1 MDMLIDL
8 LDVYSYCDHITVLGV
23 LVASLVVM
31 SMVAPVFAS
40 TEPGHTAACSY
51 VKAVPGSPCTY
62 VAPVHVHDAA
72 CGYKEGRPEV
82 PCTFKCDHTTC
93 AYVEEVKGG
102 CTTKFIASDI
112 CIPGITHTGLA
123 CEWDSKKPGTPCGWD
138 SCKYLRLNG
147 HLDTCNV
154 QLGGPCA
161 SAAACNAAANSLKVT
176 TNGHQSGCGYVA
188 EIPEVPC
195 NVWKPAGEIC
205 TATGVLHTGPI
216 CDYKVPVKGVD
227 CDTVHVHDAACGF
240 VAKVDEVPCTY
251 VAPVHVHNAACGY
264 IAKVDGV
271 DCDCKLGGVVTFT
284 HRIPVSFKPERD
296 SARAPNNTWF
306 AFDYTLGKDSNYAD
320 TSYITGGY
328 GGGGYNNW
336 GYGGFGGR
344 RAPGYGRGYGSSNG
358 VASGYI
364 EITAEAGNYVLTVT
378 RVAIKGYTINPASI
392 TIRFTILENGRIR
405 FNTYATR
412 ADFTYKRD
420 DVVKKPAH
428 NNPKTSDATNVA
440 LWSSMAVTS
449 MAGVVV
455 ALKKRMFK

>member
-1 MDMLIDL
+1 
-8 LDVYSYCDHITVLGV
+8 
-23 LVASLVVM
+23 M
-31 SMVAPVFAS
+31 SMIAPVFAS

-72 CGYKEGRPEV
+72 CGYKEGKPEV

-102 CTTKFIASDI
+102 CSYNSDPMVACSNGSFHAGKYCTYQPERIYKDCTNDNCKSVIKTGHRDDCNLGMTLGPVMIGDWCSSVGATGPQPAGQCKNWGDAIQAS
-112 CIPGITHTGLA
+112 PTGHHA
-123 CEWDSKKPGTPCGWD
+123 PQCTG
-138 SCKYLRLNG
+138 
-147 HLDTCNV
+147 
-154 QLGGPCA
+154 Q
-161 SAAACNAAANSLKVT
+161 
-176 TNGHQSGCGYVA
+176 VA
-188 EIPEVPC
+188 KSEVPC
-195 NVWKPAGEIC
+195 SVYKPAGETCVDSAI
-205 TATGVLHTGPI
+205 ANKVHTGPK
-216 CDYKVPVKGVD
+216 CDYKDKVDGVD

-240 VAKVDEVPCTY
+240 VAKVDGSDCTY
-251 VAPVHVHNAACGY
+251 VAPVHVHNATCGFVQEV
-264 IAKVDGV
+264 KGV

-328 GGGGYNNW
+328 SGGGYNNW
-336 GYGGFGGR
+336 GYSGFGGR

-420 DVVKKPAH
+420 DVAKKPAH

-440 LWSSMAVTS
+440 LWSSMAMTS

-455 ALKKRMFK
+455 ALKKRIFK